1 MCIEFCFAAWP
12 TANRVTCH
20 FAVGGP
26 MGSCRPLM
34 PLLLLRLALAA
45 LLALLALAAALLL
58 QRHGWCGKKNNF
70 KSAFGFVG
78 CFGFEAACEFDLQ
91 NFVSPW
97 LNAIVDPACPAELM
111 ISLSGPRNYGL
122 VAGLVTVQDLSRI
135 RRSRLAYH

>member
-12 TANRVTCH
+12 TVTCH

-45 LLALLALAAALLL
+45 ALLL
-58 QRHGWCGKKNNF
+58 QRHGWFGKTNHF

-97 LNAIVDPACPAELM
+97 LNAIVDLACPAELM